1 MIQGISFHDLDYETL
16 AKKTVEFN
24 PLILSDTHLTR
35 IGDTAVLPFDCYPNI
50 KRPDGVYKDNLHKL
64 YNDLYK
70 SIQNES
76 NAESDVEKQKNA
88 VIQEIQ
94 NRWKGK
100 MDDGARTFVGK
111 DVILPLDLC

>member
-16 AKKTVEFN
+16 AKNSEFN

-94 NRWKGK
+94 KIGGKEK